1 MVDAEHLKEIKI
13 NMEID
18 IKNIPGHIAIIMD
31 GNGRWAKKRLLPRV
45 LGHKEGVKAV
55 ERTLEAAGKL
65 GVKYV
70 TLYAFSTE
78 NWKRPKEE
86 IDALMQLLVNA
97 IDKYLERLL
106 KDNVV
111 LKVIGAYKD
120 FPAPVVKKLEEA
132 IKQTSRNDGVV
143 LTFAL
148 NYSGRWEIV
157 EAAQKIAKSVEDG
170 DLSVQ
175 NISTDSVTNALATH
189 FLPDPDLII
198 RTSGEYR
205 TSNFLLWQSAYSEF
219 YFTEQLWPDFNEESL
234 KAAIVDYQSR
244 ERRFGDIK

>member
-1 MVDAEHLKEIKI
+1 MQ
-13 NMEID
+13 ID
-18 IKNIPGHIAIIMD
+18 TKNIPQHIAIIMD

-45 LGHKEGVKAV
+45 VGHKEGVKAV
-55 ERTLEAAGKL
+55 ERTLDAAGKF

-86 IDALMQLLVNA
+86 VDALMQLLVKA

-106 KDNVV
+106 SNNVV
-111 LKVIGAYKD
+111 LKVIGDYRK
-120 FPAPVVKKLEEA
+120 FSSPTVKRLEEA
-132 IKQTSRNDGVV
+132 MQQTSENDGVV

-148 NYSGRWEIV
+148 NYSGRWEIA
-157 EAAQKIAKSVEDG
+157 EAARKIAESVHRG
-170 DLSVQ
+170 DLSCQSINV
-175 NISTDSVTNALATH
+175 DSVAANLATS

-219 YFTEQLWPDFNEESL
+219 YFTEQLWPDFDEKSL
-234 KAAIVDYQSR
+234 KAAIIDYQSR

>member
-1 MVDAEHLKEIKI
+1 
-13 NMEID
+13 MENVP
-18 IKNIPGHIAIIMD
+18 KHIGIIMD
-31 GNGRWAKKRLLPRV
+31 GNGRWAKKRFLPRA
-45 LGHKEGVKAV
+45 LGHREGVKAV

-65 GVKYV
+65 GVKCV

-86 IDALMQLLVNA
+86 VDALMQLLVKA

-120 FPAPVVKKLEEA
+120 FPEAVVEKLEKA
-132 IKQTSRNDGVV
+132 MMQTSKNDGVV

-148 NYSGRWEIV
+148 NYSGRWEIA
-157 EAAQKIAKSVEDG
+157 EAAKKIAKNVKSG
-170 DLSVQ
+170 DLEIQDIDANCVADYL
-175 NISTDSVTNALATH
+175 STTA
-189 FLPDPDLII
+189 LPDPDLII

-205 TSNFLLWQSAYSEF
+205 ISNFLLWQSAYSEF
-219 YFTEQLWPDFNEESL
+219 YFTEQLWPDFNENSL
-234 KAAIVDYQSR
+234 KAAILDYQSR
-244 ERRFGDIK
+244 ERRFGGIK